1 MRKLAIVLMLMTG
14 AGLAQ
19 AAETEAALDRVR
31 IDLDNTASLQRGA
44 GLFVNYC
51 LSCHSAQAMRYNRM
65 GRDLG
70 ITDALLKSNVLW
82 ASDKVGDRMT
92 VTMPAGKAEQW
103 FGVAPPDLSTI
114 ARLRKPEWLYTYLR
128 SFYVDEQA
136 PTGWNNAVFQNVAMP
151 NVLHELQGVQRP
163 ALDEA
168 GKVAGLELA
177 QPGTLSSS
185 EFDAAMR
192 DLTAFLVYLSEPAK
206 LERYGIGFWVLAF
219 LVVLAVLSYL
229 LKKEYWRDVH

>member
-19 AAETEAALDRVR
+19 AAETEAELDRVR

-70 ITDALLKSNVLW
+70 ISDALLKSNVLW

-92 VTMPAGKAEQW
+92 VTMPAGQAKQW

-168 GKVAGLELA
+168 GKVEGLEIA
-177 QPGTLSSS
+177 QPGTLSSA

-192 DLTAFLVYLSEPAK
+192 DLTTFLVYLSEPAK

>member
-1 MRKLAIVLMLMTG
+1 MRKLAIVLMLMTV

-19 AAETEAALDRVR
+19 AAETEAELDRVR

-70 ITDALLKSNVLW
+70 ISDALLKSNVLW

-92 VTMPAGKAEQW
+92 VTMPAGQAKRW

-163 ALDEA
+163 ALDGA
-168 GKVAGLELA
+168 GKIEGLEIA
-177 QPGTLSSS
+177 QPGTLSSA